1 MKKLVLCVICLA
13 CLVCAKAQNN
23 AKSYDDF
30 GRIMLSTYIER
41 GKTQLPPTSYNVLQN
56 KLTNIITKNGLGSAV
71 GQRFIITANCNL
83 LTKDITSTTPPMHAY
98 TVEVTLYVGDG
109 IEGTLFATYSTTCK
123 GVGETPDK
131 AYLAALKNI
140 KTNTPEIA
148 DFLEEGKTRI
158 IEYYN
163 SQCDF
168 FITDARSQAA
178 MENYD
183 EALYMLLSIPNVC
196 KDCYMRAQAEIP
208 GMYKNKIDKECAS
221 YLTQARSA
229 WMARGSANEARDAA
243 IEASML
249 LSEINPN
256 AECYDEAL
264 SFMKQIGKKME
275 EIDNR
280 EWEFVKRMEDHRHK
294 EALSSIN
301 AAKEIE
307 MAWAKNQPKTI
318 YNIRTWW

>member
-1 MKKLVLCVICLA
+1 MKKLVLYVICMA
-13 CLVCAKAQNN
+13 CFVCANAQND
-23 AKSYDDF
+23 AKSLDDF
-30 GRIMLSTYIER
+30 GRITLSTYIDR
-41 GKTQLPPTSYNVLQN
+41 AKTKLPENSYNVLQN
-56 KLTNIITKNGLGSAV
+56 KLTNIVTKNGLGSSM

-83 LTKDITSTTPPMHAY
+83 LTKDITQTTPPMHAY

-109 IEGTLFATYSTTCK
+109 LEGTLFSTYSTTCK

-140 KTNTPEIA
+140 KTNNPDIA
-148 DFLEEGKTRI
+148 DFIEEGKTRI

-168 FITDARSQAA
+168 IITRAKSQATL
-178 MENYD
+178 ENYD
-183 EALYMLLSIPNVC
+183 EALYALVSIPDVC
-196 KDCYMRAQAEIP
+196 KDCFMKAQSELAGI
-208 GMYKNKIDKECAS
+208 YKNKINKECAS
-221 YLTQARSA
+221 YLNQARSV
-229 WMARGSANEARDAA
+229 WMSRGNADDARDSAM
-243 IEASML
+243 EASML
-249 LSEINPN
+249 LSEINPS
-256 AECYDEAL
+256 ADCYDDAL
-264 SFMKQIGKKME
+264 VLMKQIGKKME

-280 EWEFVKRMEDHRHK
+280 EWEFLKRMEDNRHK

-301 AAKEIE
+301 AAKEVE